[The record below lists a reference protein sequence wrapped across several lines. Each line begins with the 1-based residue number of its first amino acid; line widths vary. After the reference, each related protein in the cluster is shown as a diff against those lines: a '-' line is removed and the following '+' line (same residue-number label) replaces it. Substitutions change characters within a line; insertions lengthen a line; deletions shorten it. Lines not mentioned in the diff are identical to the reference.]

1 MKKVVI
7 VILVLFV
14 AGGIYFGVNRW
25 MDARMQFVSVDGEA
39 PTENVALA
47 ETRDD
52 EDRAKDREETAVEET
67 AVEEPAAEEPEPA
80 ASENTE
86 ETEPMTQ
93 EPGGI
98 GPEFA
103 TLTAPDTF
111 KVKFETTQGDVVAE
125 FYREWAPQGVDRVY
139 NLVKQNYFTDMR
151 LFRVVPDFVVQ
162 FGIHGDPEVMAKWM
176 NAKLMDDPVKQTNAP
191 GTLTFAKTGA
201 PNSRGTQLFINFG
214 NNAFLDSQGFAPIG
228 KVVEGMDVAK
238 QFYSEYRDQPT
249 NLQGQMFVAGNP
261 FIDERFPELD
271 SITKA
276 SVIED

>member
-1 MKKVVI
+1 MKKIVI
-7 VILVLFV
+7 VVLVLLV

-25 MDARMQFVSVDGEA
+25 MDARMQFVTVDDDTA
-39 PTENVALA
+39 QNVALA
-47 ETRDD
+47 ETRDAAD
-52 EDRAKDREETAVEET
+52 LAADTKEPAAEPLAEEK
-67 AVEEPAAEEPEPA
+67 PAAEEPAPA
-80 ASENTE
+80 ASETTE
-86 ETEPMTQ
+86 EEKPMS
-93 EPGGI
+93 EKPAGI

-111 KVKFETTQGDVVAE
+111 KVKFETTKGDVVAE
-125 FYREWAPQGVDRVY
+125 FYRDWAPKGVDRIY
-139 NLVKQNYFTDMR
+139 NLVKQDYFTDMR

-214 NNAFLDSQGFAPIG
+214 NNAFLDNQGFAPIG
-228 KVVEGMDVAK
+228 KVVEGMDIAK

-249 NLQGQMFVAGNP
+249 SLQGQMFAAGNP